1 VRGGSIPALGASPF
15 DKRMKITYDD
25 EANASYIYFTSIE
38 AGGVTETAPFVEMSV
53 ELDENNQIAILRI
66 CENEDC
72 KFQNR
77 LKYVLQHPHVS
88 YDEAPRSI
96 IISFASVPEPK
107 NVIAWDGNVDLDDEG
122 QILGLEILFAHP
134 DYRPDDGQERLYA
147 EGKLKH
153 LSKYIVPFDQL
164 H

>member
-1 VRGGSIPALGASPF
+1 
-15 DKRMKITYDD
+15 MKITYDD
-25 EANASYIYFTSIE
+25 EANASYIYFTPIE
-38 AGGVTETAPFVEMSV
+38 ASGVAETVPFVEMNV
-53 ELDENNQIAILRI
+53 ELDENNQIATLRLFDT
-66 CENEDC
+66 EDC

-77 LKYVLQHPHVS
+77 LRYVLQHPHVS
-88 YDEAPRSI
+88 YDEAERSI

-107 NVIAWDGNVDLDDEG
+107 KIISWEGNVDLDGEG

-134 DYRPDDGQERLYA
+134 DYRPEDGRERLDA
-147 EGKLKH
+147 EGKLRH